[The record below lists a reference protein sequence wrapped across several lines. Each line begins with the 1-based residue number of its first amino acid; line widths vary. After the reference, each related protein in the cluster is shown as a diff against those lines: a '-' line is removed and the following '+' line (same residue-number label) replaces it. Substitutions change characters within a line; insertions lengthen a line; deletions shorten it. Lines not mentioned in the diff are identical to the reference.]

1 MDDSIKK
8 LPHSLILEERRGLT
22 VSGVTDV
29 GNFDEENITL
39 YTGNDEIYIK
49 GENLKVSE
57 LDTESGSFSAE
68 GKISSVSYTEKKTK
82 KNGFFGKVFR

>member
-22 VSGVTDV
+22 ISGVTDV

-39 YTGNDEIYIK
+39 YTSNDEIYIK

-57 LDTESGSFSAE
+57 LDTESGNFSAE
-68 GKISSVSYTEKKTK
+68 GKIFSVSYTEKKAK